1 MEVFEF
7 GSCEG
12 ETWFGVEGAG
22 RINCDGSLVGDGG
35 KGRGIFD
42 LGSGQRGA
50 QEKLRIIVRREE
62 RG

>member
-1 MEVFEF
+1 MM
-7 GSCEG
+7 
-12 ETWFGVEGAG
+12 GVWWATEAMG
-22 RINCDGSLVGDGG
+22 RE
-35 KGRGIFD
+35 IFD